1 MKLQGEVFLSE
12 LLGKKAMAPDGEK
25 IGKVLDFVV
34 VRGDVFPFIEA
45 FVVKSAGK
53 KQKLPYEAIE
63 LFNRRFILVKSEG
76 EDQPLTDLS
85 EKDTLAVKDIMDK
98 QIVDIN
104 GAKVVRVNDIKVR
117 EVNDRLSL
125 IAVDVGMRGL
135 LRRLGLKKNDWF
147 FWRKLVR
154 RIPYDLISW
163 RYLQPLESG
172 TTHLSLTVSK
182 ELMGLHPS
190 DIADILTQIPPENQ
204 ESLMDTIGIDKTAEV
219 IPEMDEKEQKDLME
233 RMDNEKA
240 ADIMEAMS
248 PDDAVDILADLP
260 DEKSEAII
268 EGMDDEEVQEE
279 FKELLQ
285 HEDDTAGGLMTTD
298 YVAVKPEMT
307 VADTLEHLR
316 KIGSEVDNIF
326 QIYVVDDEEHLLG
339 YLPINDLFI
348 KRLEARIGDIMISR
362 IKSLPPDSDDVRA
375 AEMMAKYNMLSL
387 PVIDREN
394 KLLGIITV
402 DDTLEVLLPSLKK
415 RNRYRQKK

>member
-1 MKLQGEVFLSE
+1 MKLQGEIFLSE
-12 LLGKKAMAPDGEK
+12 LLGKKAMSPDGEA
-25 IGKVLDFVV
+25 IGKICDFVV
-34 VRGDVFPFIEA
+34 IRGDVFPYIES
-45 FVVKSAGK
+45 FVVKVDGK
-53 KQKLPYEAIE
+53 KQKIPYESVE
-63 LFNRRFILVKSEG
+63 LFNRRFILAKSDRESL
-76 EDQPLTDLS
+76 PLSELS

-117 EVNDRLSL
+117 EVDDRLSL
-125 IAVDVGMRGL
+125 IAVDVGMRGI

-147 FWRKLVR
+147 FWRRLVR

-163 RYLQPLESG
+163 RYLQSLESG
-172 TTHLSLTVSK
+172 TTHLSLTVAK

-204 ESLMDTIGIDKTAEV
+204 ESLMNTIGIDKTAEV
-219 IPEMDEKEQKDLME
+219 IPEMDEKYQKDLVE

-240 ADIMEAMS
+240 ADIFDAMS
-248 PDDAVDILADLP
+248 PDDAVDILADLS

-268 EGMDDEEVQEE
+268 GEMEDQEAQEEV
-279 FKELLQ
+279 KELMQ

-298 YVAVKPEMT
+298 YVSVKPEMT

-326 QIYVVDDEEHLLG
+326 QIYVVDNDEHLLG

-348 KRLEARIGDIMISR
+348 KRLEARIGDIMNSR
-362 IKSLPPDSDDVRA
+362 IKSLSPDSDDVRA
-375 AEMMAKYNMLSL
+375 AEMMAKYNLFSL
-387 PVIDREN
+387 PVIDHEN
-394 KLLGIITV
+394 RLLGIITV

>member
-1 MKLQGEVFLSE
+1 VKLQGEVFLSE

-53 KQKLPYEAIE
+53 KRKLPYEAIE

-135 LRRLGLKKNDWF
+135 LRRLGLNKNDWF